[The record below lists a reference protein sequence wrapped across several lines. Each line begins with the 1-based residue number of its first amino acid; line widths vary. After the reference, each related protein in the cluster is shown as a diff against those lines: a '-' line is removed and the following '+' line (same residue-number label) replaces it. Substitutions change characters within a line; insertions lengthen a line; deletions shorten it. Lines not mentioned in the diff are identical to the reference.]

1 MALTYKQ
8 RTTIY
13 LVALA
18 LVIANFLGLFD
29 FITKFKLEIL
39 PLLSVETITGIG
51 LLYIAVNIYK
61 NQVDYY

>member
-13 LVALA
+13 LLSLALA
-18 LVIANFLGLFD
+18 ISIFAGLFN
-29 FITKFKLEIL
+29 FITKFKLEIF
-39 PLLSVETITGIG
+39 PLLSVETLTGIG
-51 LLYIAVNIYK
+51 LIYIAVNIYK